1 MVTSILNA
9 SGHLI
14 DVRLIIVRPEAALAE
29 LQFNVATECEHA
41 NCQSSLAKFARMS
54 RTLS

>member
-14 DVRLIIVRPEAALAE
+14 DVRLIIVRPEAGWAE

-41 NCQSSLAKFARMS
+41 NCHVTTEQFGKVCKNV
-54 RTLS
+54 